1 MKKNSKENYINRDV
15 LTKYLQNNFLDS
27 KEEELLSELEKLVE
41 KFIAEKKLLAKN
53 KKRIE
58 LNDLEKEHTPALP
71 NLNEDEI
78 NSLPSWVMCDLE
90 NAQLVGASKKVIQTS
105 DGRKYHL
112 NNKLNSLSG
121 NEWTFFLNSV
131 INTRYSTNG
140 TESYAHHIR
149 KIHPSPKPPQL
160 TKQII
165 EFFTK
170 ENDIVLDYFM
180 GVGGTLLGASLCDR
194 RAIGIDLNQE
204 YINAYKEANA
214 FLNLKEQITFN
225 GDSLDIL
232 DSEDIKQAFGDEK
245 ASLILIDPPYGNMMT
260 REKTGETLKQKKD
273 TSPTPFTTLNSDLGN
288 MDLVQFIVKFK
299 KSIEQSFNL
308 LKDKG
313 HLVVFVKDL
322 QPKGK
327 DLNLLHSDLILSLND
342 IPEIHY
348 IGTKIWAD
356 QNVNL
361 FPYGYPFSYVAN
373 QIHQY
378 ILIFRKNAL

>member
-1 MKKNSKENYINRDV
+1 MKKISKESYINRDV
-15 LTKYLQNNFLDS
+15 LTKYLQENFLNS
-27 KEEELLSELEKLVE
+27 KEDELLSELEKHVE

-58 LNDLEKEHTPALP
+58 LNDLGKEHIPALQ
-71 NLNEDEI
+71 NLSEDEI
-78 NSLPSWVMCDLE
+78 NSLPSWVICDLE

-112 NNKLNSLSG
+112 NNRLNSLSG

-140 TESYAHHIR
+140 SESYAHHIR

-232 DSEDIKQAFGDEK
+232 NSEDLKQAFGGEK

-260 REKTGETLKQKKD
+260 REKTGETLKKKKD

-288 MDLVQFIVKFK
+288 MDLDQFIVKFK
-299 KSIEQSFNL
+299 KSIEQCLNL

-327 DLNLLHSDLILSLND
+327 DLNLLHSDLILSLNE

-361 FPYGYPFSYVAN
+361 YPYGYPFSYVAN